1 MVDAADLKSAAT
13 TGVPVRVR
21 RRAYPIRY
29 CAGTR
34 YFGWTA
40 LLSPGGPGGGMT
52 GMSLAVEGGFAAMP
66 GSTSG
71 GLSVPFDLES
81 LSLIVPP
88 CGSTRSGGTRLAS
101 LPVGRRCCGTWRLV
115 RARTY

>member
-40 LLSPGGPGGGMT
+40 LLSPGVPGGGMT
-52 GMSLAVEGGFAAMP
+52 GMSLAVEGGFAATP
-66 GSTSG
+66 GAISG

-81 LSLIVPP
+81 LSLIVTP
-88 CGSTRSGGTRLAS
+88 CGSTRSGGTRFAS
-101 LPVGRRCCGTWRLV
+101 LPVGGGCWGTGWLV
-115 RARTY
+115 CA